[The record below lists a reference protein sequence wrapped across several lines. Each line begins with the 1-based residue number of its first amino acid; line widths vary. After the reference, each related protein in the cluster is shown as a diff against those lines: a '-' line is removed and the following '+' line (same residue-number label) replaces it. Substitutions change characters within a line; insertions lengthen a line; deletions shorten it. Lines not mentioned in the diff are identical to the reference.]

1 MSSRILVVDDDKAT
15 CRLLALSLRGAGH
28 VVETA
33 SSVDEAKALAR
44 TLEPQVVVTD
54 LNMAGSSGLD
64 LCRAFGDLWPDVPV
78 IVVTAF
84 GSMQTAIEAMRVGA
98 YDFITKPFDIEGLLL
113 VVERAFQHHSLRSE
127 VKRLRAAVGQSGWG
141 DAIIGKS
148 TKVTELRSLLE
159 RLSKTEATALI
170 TGETGTGKEVAARVL
185 HEQGARRNGPF
196 VAINCSAL
204 PESLLESEL
213 FGHVRGAFTDAR
225 SSRTGVFVQADQ
237 GTLLLDEIG
246 ELPLSVQAKLLRAL
260 EERRVR
266 PVGGDAEVPF
276 DARIIAS
283 TNRDLEQAVQL
294 GTFREDLFYRL
305 NVVQVSVPPLRARGG
320 DVLLLA
326 QHFLRR
332 FAGESRPEVVGLS
345 ESAATRLMS
354 YPWPGNIRELRNAIE
369 RAVTLTAFDH
379 VRAEDLPER
388 IARFEPRHVLVAG
401 DDIEELVPLE
411 EVEKRYILKV
421 MQAAG
426 GNKSLAAQTL
436 RVSRRTL
443 YRKLEEYGVE
453 PAKVDSSKLG
463 PARPGRD

>member
-1 MSSRILVVDDDKAT
+1 MSSRILIVDDDKAT
-15 CRLLALSLRGAGH
+15 CRLMALGLQGAH
-28 VVETA
+28 YVVETA
-33 SSVDEAKALAR
+33 ASVAQAQELAR
-44 TLEPQVVVTD
+44 SFEPQVVLTD
-54 LNMAGSSGLD
+54 LNMTGKSGLE
-64 LCRAFGDLWPDVPV
+64 LCRDFADRWPDVPV

-84 GSMQTAIEAMRVGA
+84 GSMESAIEAMRVGA
-98 YDFITKPFDIEGLLL
+98 YDFINKPFDMDSLLL
-113 VVERAFQHHSLRSE
+113 VVERALRHHSLRSE
-127 VKRLRAAVGQSGWG
+127 VKRLRAAVGQAGWG
-141 DAIIGKS
+141 DSIVGNS
-148 TKVTELRSLLE
+148 TKVLELRSLLS
-159 RLSKTEATALI
+159 RLSKTEATVLV
-170 TGETGTGKEVAARVL
+170 TGETGTGKEVAARTL
-185 HEQGARRNGPF
+185 HDHGARRNGPF

-213 FGHVRGAFTDAR
+213 FGHVKGAFTDAHTR
-225 SSRTGVFVQADQ
+225 RAGVFLQADK

-246 ELPLSVQAKLLRAL
+246 ELPMPVQAKLLRAL

-283 TNRDLEQAVQL
+283 THRDLEQAVAL
-294 GTFREDLFYRL
+294 GSFREDLFYRL
-305 NVVQVSVPPLRARGG
+305 NVVQVAVPPLRSRGG

-332 FAGESRPEVVGLS
+332 FASQSRPEVVGLS
-345 ESAATRLMS
+345 EAAAMRLMD
-354 YPWPGNIRELRNAIE
+354 YPWPGNVRELRNAIE
-369 RAVTLTAFDH
+369 RAVALTAFDH

-401 DDIEELVPLE
+401 DDLEELVPLE
-411 EVEKRYILKV
+411 EVEKRYILRV
-421 MQAAG
+421 LQAAG

-453 PAKVDSSKLG
+453 PAKPTG
-463 PARPGRD
+463 A